1 MAGIIPSRLEPS
13 PDPRA
18 TYVARPLYG
27 RVTSAYGNNQSY
39 LGGFR
44 GLRYISQQCEWEA
57 AALYDEPPVGA
68 MVNEPRMRFVVSP
81 LAKYVWWG
89 ANISAVNTAPTGQI
103 LKLHVETP
111 AGVVIDGPFEW
122 TNANGR
128 LPTGW
133 YGGRIGGGEKMWGI
147 TEGRDL
153 LASTGWETVAG
164 GATPRLIDVSNY
176 QGLDVVLRVETVA
189 GVRVYSHFALEA
201 YRPEL

>member
-27 RVTSAYGNNQSY
+27 RVTSAYGNNLSY

-44 GLRYISQQCEWEA
+44 GLRYISQHCEWEA
-57 AALYDEPPVGA
+57 AALSDVPPTGA
-68 MVNEPRMRFVVSP
+68 MVNEPRLRFVVSP

-89 ANISAVNTAPTGQI
+89 AYIAAINSVPTGQV

-111 AGVVIDGPFEW
+111 AGAVIDGPFEW
-122 TNANGR
+122 TDANGL
-128 LPTGW
+128 LPTDW
-133 YGGRIGGGEKMWGI
+133 YDNVPLEPGI
-147 TEGRDL
+147 TEGRDS
-153 LASTGWETVAG
+153 LAHTGWATVAG
-164 GATPRLIDVSNY
+164 GTTPRLIDVSGY
-176 QGLDVVLRVETVA
+176 QGLDVVFRVETVT
-189 GVRVYSHFALEA
+189 GVRVYSHFALEG